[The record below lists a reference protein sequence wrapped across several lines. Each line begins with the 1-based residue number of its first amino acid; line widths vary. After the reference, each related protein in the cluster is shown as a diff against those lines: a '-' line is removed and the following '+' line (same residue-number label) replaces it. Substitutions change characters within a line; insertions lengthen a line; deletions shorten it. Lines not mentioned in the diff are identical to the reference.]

1 MPMPMLTLVNPAQQ
15 QLSRLLQQCHTLVRR
30 GHSTS
35 RHNIQHDTHTKNST
49 LVVGETFCMS
59 SAACQV
65 ALVASCLLF
74 SLQPLDVIAIRRFS

>member
-1 MPMPMLTLVNPAQQ
+1 MPMLMLVSPPQQ
-15 QLSRLLQQCHTLVRR
+15 QLSHLLQQHHTLVRR

-35 RHNIQHDTHTKNST
+35 RHNMQLGMHTKNST
-49 LVVGETFCMS
+49 LVVGETFCIP

-74 SLQPLDVIAIRRFS
+74 SLQPLDVIAIRQFS